1 MFLCPCLLLRRWLC
15 VAVFC
20 SCALHYSTAVCHTML
35 RLFVIHT
42 TCLLCYATAVAR
54 TVVKSLLCVLPVSAE
69 GNGESASTSAG
80 ESESGSKRG
89 RYAVESE
96 SGSKRGR
103 YVGGCGLFYID
114 HALWHAQCI
123 NPSA

>member
-1 MFLCPCLLLRRWLC
+1 MFLCLCLLLRRWLC

-89 RYAVESE
+89 RY
-96 SGSKRGR
+96 
-103 YVGGCGLFYID
+103 VGGCGLFYID